1 MIPSVW
7 RQRKSSGAR
16 KTVYYV
22 YGLRLESAWPLP
34 YSRVPAPCLASVSL
48 LRGTTAAFQHALGDI
63 EVIDGPALWGTAAL
77 PDGSRYL
84 RWSGSFEFLI
94 PRDGQSITCRPL
106 TPRGVDAFHTHL
118 GPSLSFAMINLG
130 FEPLHSTTVVIDGC
144 AVALMGDC
152 GYGKSS
158 LGASFVSAG
167 YRLLTD
173 DLLVT
178 SSDNGQFVAYP
189 GAPRVKLYPAI
200 AKIIFGPRVK
210 GLRLEPLTPKL
221 IVPLDDKRSQRTPVP
236 LKAIYV
242 LRPPGRRTPS
252 RVVIRKLTH
261 RSAFVELV
269 RNTFNMAVCE
279 PARLERQFA
288 LATQL
293 AAAVPIKSLSYPR
306 EFAMLHDARE
316 AILADLR
323 GGSARL
329 REHAA
334 AGKQDLPYARAVA
347 RSAAAKK

>member
-1 MIPSVW
+1 MVLVK
-7 RQRKSSGAR
+7 RQPGSSTSYAHR
-16 KTVYYV
+16 YYV
-22 YGLRLESAWPLP
+22 YGLRLDSAWPLP
-34 YSRVPAPCLASVSL
+34 YPRVPAPSLAGVSL
-48 LRGTTAAFQHALGDI
+48 LRGTTAAFQRALGN
-63 EVIDGPALWGTAAL
+63 VVVVDGPALWGTASL

-84 RWSGSFEFLI
+84 RWSSAFEFLI
-94 PRDGQSITCRPL
+94 PPDGRSVTCRPL

-130 FEPLHSTTVVIDGC
+130 FEPLHSTTVVIDGQ

-158 LGASFVSAG
+158 LGASFVKAG

-178 SSDNGQFVAYP
+178 SSEDGQFLAYP

-221 IVPLDDKRSQRTPVP
+221 IIPLDEKQSQRTPVP
-236 LKAIYV
+236 LRAIYV
-242 LRPPGRRTPS
+242 LRPPGARTPS
-252 RVVIRKLTH
+252 HVVIRKLSH

-269 RNTFNMAVCE
+269 RNTFNMSVSD
-279 PARLERQFA
+279 PGRLERQFA
-288 LATQL
+288 LASRL
-293 AAAVPIKSLSYPR
+293 AMTVPIKSLSYPR
-306 EFAMLHDARE
+306 KFGMLHDARE
-316 AILADLR
+316 AILADVH

-329 REHAA
+329 RESAS
-334 AGKQDLPYARAVA
+334 AGTQDPPYVR

>member
-1 MIPSVW
+1 MAPVN
-7 RQRKSSGAR
+7 RQPKSNTSDAR
-16 KTVYYV
+16 RYYV
-22 YGLRLESAWPLP
+22 YGLRLDSAWPLT
-34 YSRVPAPCLASVSL
+34 YSQSPAPSLARVSL
-48 LRGTTAAFQHALGDI
+48 IRGTTEAFRRALGDVTVI
-63 EVIDGPALWGTAAL
+63 EGPALWATASL

-84 RWSGSFEFLI
+84 RWSGAFEFLI
-94 PRDGQSITCRPL
+94 PQDGRSITCRPL
-106 TPRGVDAFHTHL
+106 TPRGIDAFHTHL

-130 FEPLHSTTVVIDGC
+130 FEPLHSTTVVIDGQ

-158 LGASFVSAG
+158 LGASFVKAG

-178 SSDNGQFVAYP
+178 SSDKGQILAYP

-210 GLRLEPLTPKL
+210 GLRLKPLTPKL
-221 IVPLDDKRSQRTPVP
+221 IIPLDEQRSQRTPVP
-236 LKAIYV
+236 LQAIYV

-252 RVVIRKLTH
+252 GVVIRRLTH

-269 RNTFNMAVCE
+269 RNTFNMAVSD
-279 PARLERQFA
+279 PQRLARQFA

-293 AAAVPIKSLSYPR
+293 ATDVPIKSLSYPR
-306 EFAMLHDARE
+306 EFGMLNDARE
-316 AILADLR
+316 TIVADVQR
-323 GGSARL
+323 
-329 REHAA
+329 
-334 AGKQDLPYARAVA
+334 